1 MATIKINFDPVGNP
15 EFPTLVLA
23 KRSGERIGLLDNLS
37 EQHITDNLNSYSEL
51 SFSISKYANDNI
63 TPYWDEIKNN
73 RLIWCKEWDKWM
85 ALSYSL
91 NEDDTTT
98 KEVTCKSLAETEL
111 SNVNVYDME
120 VNTENDIAREDYS
133 PTVLFN
139 SDNIKSSLMHRLLKK
154 VPAFQIKYVDSTLKN
169 IQRTFSFNGTSIY
182 DAFQQIA
189 EEIQCL
195 FIFDVKTGTDG
206 RLIRT
211 VSAYDLLRNCSD
223 CGHRG
228 DFDGNT
234 CPICGKSNIREPY
247 GEDTGIFVS
256 KEDLAES
263 ITFDTD
269 TDSIK
274 NCFKLTAGDDLM
286 TATILNCNPN
296 GSDSIWYLSPEM
308 KEDMSSTLQQKLT
321 DYDDK
326 YTYYQKKHSI
336 TLNTKLVNSY
346 NALIDKYRAY
356 NSDLAKLEVSVTG
369 YANLLNAL
377 YNAIDFEG
385 YLQSTL
391 MPDAKLSD
399 TSAAAELAKLTA
411 QNLSPVAVQ
420 NVKIVS
426 EATAKSAVQAMA
438 KAIIDNRYQVKIT
451 SSALSNNVWKGTFSV
466 TNYSDEDDTASGTNT
481 ISIVINDDYET
492 YVKQMIEKTLAK
504 GDTKDLSITGLFSK
518 DLADFKAELK
528 KYCLDS
534 LKAFNDSCQ
543 GCLSVMIEQGNA
555 S

>member
-154 VPAFQIKYVDSTLKN
+154 VPAFQIKHVDSTLKN

-182 DAFQQIA
+182 DAFQQVA

-211 VSAYDLLRNCSD
+211 VSAYDLLRNCLD

-228 DFDGNT
+228 DFDGNA

-296 GSDSIWYLSPEM
+296 GSDSIWYLSSEM
-308 KEDMSSTLQQKLT
+308 KEDMSSELQQKLS

-326 YTYYQKKHSI
+326 YAYYQKKHSI
-336 TLNTKLVNSY
+336 ALNTRLVDSY
-346 NALIDKYRAY
+346 NALIDKYRVY

-377 YNAIDFEG
+377 YNSIDFEG
-385 YLQSTL
+385 YLRSVL

-399 TSAAAELAKLTA
+399 TSAATELAKLTT

-451 SSALSNNVWKGTFSV
+451 SSARL
-466 TNYSDEDDTASGTNT
+466 E
-481 ISIVINDDYET
+481 
-492 YVKQMIEKTLAK
+492 
-504 GDTKDLSITGLFSK
+504 
-518 DLADFKAELK
+518 
-528 KYCLDS
+528 
-534 LKAFNDSCQ
+534 
-543 GCLSVMIEQGNA
+543 GNILCNKLQ
-555 S
+555 